1 MAKEE
6 IRERRAAAL
15 TGEFAQPD
23 PDGHSVINRQ
33 RDAERRRH
41 PLLLCAPSPR
51 ASRRETRLPG
61 DSCRCRMMNRSI
73 DAPALVRLAN
83 QQTQPFSASKNTNI
97 SQTHFFQAFENQSI

>member
-33 RDAERRRH
+33 RQTTVWMLNAGDIPCFFVRLRRELPGERRVY
-41 PLLLCAPSPR
+41 L
-51 ASRRETRLPG
+51 ETAAG
-61 DSCRCRMMNRSI
+61 
-73 DAPALVRLAN
+73 AA
-83 QQTQPFSASKNTNI
+83 
-97 SQTHFFQAFENQSI
+97 